1 MRRFK
6 VGRRC
11 AWFVV
16 PVGLLALVMVF
27 VAWSGAVYAQGVT
40 ITIKAQNKSDQD
52 TPFCGTGGGLVG
64 DKLAVSVATDLSGT
78 TTGTATLTRGTAIL
92 TSEILSPITLHI
104 DAVEGFFGGILLRE
118 TSTNNVIPIWLD
130 DGNAPFH
137 VNVELP
143 QGCGN
148 TVSTFT
154 SGVDKVSVQI
164 KGK

>member
-1 MRRFK
+1 MKRFK

-16 PVGLLALVMVF
+16 PVSLLALITVVI
-27 VAWSGAVYAQGVT
+27 AWSGAVYAQGVS
-40 ITIKAQNKSDQD
+40 ITIKAQNKSTQD
-52 TPFCGTGGGLVG
+52 RPFCGTGGGLVG
-64 DKLAVSVATDLSGT
+64 DKLTVSVVTDLSGN

-104 DAVEGFFGGILLRE
+104 DAVEGFSGGVLLRE
-118 TSTNNVIPIWLD
+118 TSTNYVIAVWLD
-130 DGNAPFH
+130 DRFSPVH

-143 QGCGN
+143 QGCEN

-164 KGK
+164 KVK